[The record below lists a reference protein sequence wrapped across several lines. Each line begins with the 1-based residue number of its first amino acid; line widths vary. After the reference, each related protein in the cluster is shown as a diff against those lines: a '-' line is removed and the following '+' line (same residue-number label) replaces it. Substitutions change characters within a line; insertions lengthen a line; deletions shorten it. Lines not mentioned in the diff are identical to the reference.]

1 MEDIK
6 NVSKMPLKQ
15 YFTQITK
22 GIRMTMQKTMIE
34 TIANYKEDFDLF
46 DDPNDKLEYIFD
58 LGKKHTT
65 LRDVEKNDATFVV
78 GCASAAWLVG
88 ECKDGILL
96 LRGEGT
102 SEMAKGMLTLLLS
115 IFANRPVDEIL
126 SFDPA
131 KLQDMGI
138 IELLSPVRQQ
148 SLEAFLKMVYAY
160 ANGCKGKS

>member
-1 MEDIK
+1 M
-6 NVSKMPLKQ
+6 
-15 YFTQITK
+15 
-22 GIRMTMQKTMIE
+22 MTMQE
-34 TIANYKEDFDLF
+34 TIDNYKEDFNLF

-65 LRDVEKNDATFVV
+65 LPEKEKTDATFVK
-78 GCASAAWLVG
+78 GCASPAWLVG
-88 ECKDGILL
+88 ECKDGMLL

-115 IFANRPVDEIL
+115 IFANRPVKEIL
-126 SFDPA
+126 SFDPI

-148 SLEAFLKMVYAY
+148 SLEAFLEMVYAY
-160 ANGCKGKS
+160 AHKCKEEREIS

>member
-1 MEDIK
+1 
-6 NVSKMPLKQ
+6 
-15 YFTQITK
+15 
-22 GIRMTMQKTMIE
+22 MTMQE
-34 TIANYKEDFDLF
+34 TIDNYKEDFDLF
-46 DDPNDKLEYIFD
+46 PTANDKLEYIFD

-65 LRDVEKNDATFVV
+65 LPEEEKNDATFVQ

-88 ECKDGILL
+88 ECKDGKLL

-115 IFANRPVDEIL
+115 IFANRSPEEIL

-131 KLQDMGI
+131 KLHDMGI
-138 IELLSPVRQQ
+138 VELLSPVRQQ

-160 ANGCKGKS
+160 AQRCNEQGNS

>member
-1 MEDIK
+1 MNME
-6 NVSKMPLKQ
+6 
-15 YFTQITK
+15 
-22 GIRMTMQKTMIE
+22 E

-46 DDPNDKLEYIFD
+46 PTANDKLEYIFD
-58 LGKKHTT
+58 LGKRHTT
-65 LRDVEKNDATFVV
+65 LPEEEKNEATFVQ

-88 ECKDGILL
+88 ECQDGKLI

-102 SEMAKGMLTLLLS
+102 SEMAKGMLTLLLD

-126 SFDPA
+126 AFDPA
-131 KLQDMGI
+131 KLQDLGI

-160 ANGCKGKS
+160 AQKCKEGN